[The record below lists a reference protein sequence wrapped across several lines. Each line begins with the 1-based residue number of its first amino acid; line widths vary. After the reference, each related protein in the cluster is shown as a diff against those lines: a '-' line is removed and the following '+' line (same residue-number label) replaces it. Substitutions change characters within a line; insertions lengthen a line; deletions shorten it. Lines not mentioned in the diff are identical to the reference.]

1 MAGFEGPPV
10 KARTSRS
17 VAWLAAG
24 LIVIGAGLTG
34 CTIETRLQPASR
46 AAAPVT
52 AGPSPVAV
60 RPALVLSGKLVAMHA
75 PAHGTVTIVNLGDT
89 VSLTLEQFAT
99 RPGRDLLLGLSPG
112 RSNGSATAAATAPA
126 PFELVP
132 LKAASGNQTYNISFV
147 LPRLQEFHSFV
158 IYDAASGD
166 VYGSADL
173 EEKATLP

>member
-1 MAGFEGPPV
+1 M

-17 VAWLAAG
+17 AAWLAAG

-52 AGPSPVAV
+52 AGPSPAAV
-60 RPALVLSGKLVAMHA
+60 HPALVLSGKLVPLRA
-75 PAHGTVTIVNLGDT
+75 PTHGTVTIVNLGDT
-89 VSLTLEQFAT
+89 VNLTLEQFAT
-99 RPGRDLLLGLSPG
+99 RPGRDLLLGLRPG
-112 RSNGSATAAATAPA
+112 PLNSNDTPGAAAPA

-147 LPRLQEFHSFV
+147 LPRLQEFHNLV

-173 EEKATLP
+173 AEQVTVP